1 MTLMVEIVSIGK
13 ELLMGKISN
22 ENARLIAKR
31 ATTLGLS
38 VNRIV
43 TVTDDIDE
51 ISNAVRE
58 VIQRNPRFIITTG
71 GLGSTFD
78 DKTLEG
84 IAKGTG
90 RKLEF
95 SDQALKKIEE
105 KFRKRIKERKL
116 GFSDQYIERVK
127 QTLAEHAHG
136 KFSPYVLKLTTIPK
150 GSHIFLNPAI
160 MEGGLG
166 VLMEL
171 EGTTLIALPGVP
183 QEVKA
188 ILEEL
193 VVPLFRQAAGNLTFF
208 EATLE
213 VEGMWEATLAP
224 LIDQVML
231 ENPNVHIKS
240 LFHPV
245 GGSERFPHIELHLST
260 TNEDSNLAENWVKK
274 ALIQI
279 SKLIR
284 EKGGKINPPKQN
296 LDEY

>member
-1 MTLMVEIVSIGK
+1 MVEIVSIGN
-13 ELLMGKISN
+13 ELLMGKISDA
-22 ENARLIAKR
+22 NARWIAKR

-51 ISNAVRE
+51 ISSEVRE
-58 VIQRNPRFIITTG
+58 AIQRNPRFIITTG
-71 GLGSTFD
+71 GLGPTFD

-90 RKLEF
+90 RKLEL

-105 KFRKRIKERKL
+105 KYRRQIRVKLGDQELKRIEKRIKTR
-116 GFSDQYIERVK
+116 S
-127 QTLAEHAHG
+127 
-136 KFSPYVLKLTTIPK
+136 LKMGTIPK

-171 EGTTLIALPGVP
+171 DGTTLIALPGVP

-213 VEGMWEATLAP
+213 VEGMWEAVLAP

-231 ENPNVHIKS
+231 ENPHIYIKS

-245 GGSERFPHIELHLST
+245 EGSERFPHIELHLST
-260 TNEDSNLAENWVKK
+260 TNEDSNLAENWVNK

-279 SKLIR
+279 SELIR
-284 EKGGKINPPKQN
+284 EKGGKINPPKTKS
-296 LDEY
+296 

>member
-1 MTLMVEIVSIGK
+1 MALMVEIISIGN
-13 ELLMGKISN
+13 ELLMGKISDA
-22 ENARLIAKR
+22 NARWIAKR

-51 ISNAVRE
+51 ISSAVRE
-58 VIQRNPRFIITTG
+58 AIQRNPRFIITTG
-71 GLGSTFD
+71 GLGPTFD

-90 RKLEF
+90 CKLEL

-105 KFRKRIKERKL
+105 KYRRQIRLKLGDQELKRIEKRIKTRSLKM
-116 GFSDQYIERVK
+116 G
-127 QTLAEHAHG
+127 TL
-136 KFSPYVLKLTTIPK
+136 PK

-183 QEVKA
+183 QQVKA

-193 VVPLFRQAAGNLTFF
+193 IVPLFREAAGNSTFF
-208 EATLE
+208 ETTLE
-213 VEGMWEATLAP
+213 VRGMWEVALAP

-231 ENPNVHIKS
+231 ENPHVYIKS
-240 LFHPV
+240 LFHLV
-245 GGSERFPHIELHLST
+245 KGDERSPHIELHLST
-260 TNEDSNLAENWVKK
+260 TNEDSNLAENWVNK

-279 SKLIR
+279 SELIR

-296 LDEY
+296 LDDC